1 MSENVDGFGTMDA
14 VRTDY
19 NYTVERITA
28 PYIKSNQRE
37 KGDH

>member
-19 NYTVERITA
+19 NYTVERINA
-28 PYIKSNQRE
+28 SCKKPNQKR
-37 KGDH
+37 KR